1 MNSYGNG
8 LLYVLVST
16 ALAVAGML
24 LVRKK
29 YGVDN
34 LSRYHDVA
42 GNLLSIIGT
51 LYAVLLGFVIVD
63 AMERQQ
69 ELRVIVE
76 QEANGVAN
84 IFLLANGLSPDKAVR
99 IQKDCEKYARAV
111 IEEEWD
117 AMNAGS
123 YSPAALQSAWAL
135 WTTITEL
142 KTSTQEEITLHDKL
156 LDQLSVT
163 ADNRRVRIVSAAH
176 GVAPAMWVILI
187 IGGSFT
193 VVFTYFFAVHSLK
206 VQLLMTTL
214 VSLTLALNVLLVFL
228 YGAPFTGELA
238 VKPDAFKLDLLI
250 FQAYQKQKL
259 LPNPKTYGVMPP
271 STPLKEL
278 LR

>member
-8 LLYVLVST
+8 LVFVLVST
-16 ALAVAGML
+16 ALAVGGML
-24 LVRKK
+24 LVRRK

-84 IFLLANGLSPDKAVR
+84 MFLLANGLSPDKRFR
-99 IQKDCEKYARAV
+99 IQQDCEKYTRAV
-111 IEEEWD
+111 IEQEWD
-117 AMNAGS
+117 AMNAGT
-123 YSPAALQSAWAL
+123 YSPSALQSAWGL

-163 ADNRRVRIVSAAH
+163 SDNRRIRIVSAAH

-187 IGGSFT
+187 IGGAFT

-228 YGAPFTGELA
+228 YGSPFTGELA

-250 FQAYQKQKL
+250 FQAYEKQKL
-259 LPNPKTYGVMPP
+259 LPNPKTYGIMPP
-271 STPLKEL
+271 STPLNEL

>member
-1 MNSYGNG
+1 MNSYANG
-8 LLYVLVST
+8 LIFVLVST
-16 ALAVAGML
+16 LLAVGGML
-24 LVRKK
+24 LVRRKF
-29 YGVDN
+29 GVER
-34 LSRYHDVA
+34 LTSYHEVA

-84 IFLLANGLSPDKAVR
+84 IFLLSNGLADEKRTV
-99 IQKDCEKYARAV
+99 IQKNCANYVTAV
-111 IEEEWD
+111 IHQEWD
-117 AMNAGS
+117 AMNSGT

-142 KTSTQEEITLHDKL
+142 KPSNSEETTLHDKL
-156 LDQLSVT
+156 LDQIAQTS
-163 ADNRRVRIVSAAH
+163 DNRRIRIVSAAH
-176 GVAPAMWVILI
+176 GVAPAMWFILMV
-187 IGGSFT
+187 GGAFT
-193 VVFTYFFAVHSLK
+193 VVFTYFFAVQNLK

-214 VSLTLALNVLLVFL
+214 VSLTLSLNVLLVFL

-238 VKPDAFKLDLLI
+238 VKPDAFKLDQLI
-250 FQAYQKQKL
+250 FQAYSKQHSADS
-259 LPNPKTYGVMPP
+259 KTYGVYPANT
-271 STPLKEL
+271 SLREL